1 MAPRSPK
8 DGNSVTLVPSR
19 ECSGTVRVLELPL
32 TILHACHA
40 SIVDADHPLGRSR
53 SCFQV
58 SRETWHVRIH
68 RETVK
73 HLPIEIP
80 PKAAKRFAWNF
91 FPPSGLPRGR
101 FTVKSGEAACRLRN
115 ADICASVAA
124 AASRASSH
132 RRNKFAPGA
141 PSFEEKRERQGM
153 YDPFLLHTTCQIDKL
168 LATPCTMFVCNQS
181 APDGTFPR
189 P

>member
-1 MAPRSPK
+1 MFGNRACIRVAPHDPARLPRQYCGCRSPF
-8 DGNSVTLVPSR
+8 GPFSIMFPSF
-19 ECSGTVRVLELPL
+19 
-32 TILHACHA
+32 A
-40 SIVDADHPLGRSR
+40 
-53 SCFQV
+53 
-58 SRETWHVRIH
+58 RETWHVRIH

-115 ADICASVAA
+115 AEVCASVAA

-153 YDPFLLHTTCQIDKL
+153 YDPFLFKPGRTQLVKLTSCWRL
-168 LATPCTMFVCNQS
+168 LARCSFATSRPRTGPSPDLERDRWRPC
-181 APDGTFPR
+181 DR
-189 P
+189 LK